1 MPDAMREFSSCLF
14 VPMRQYLR
22 TTVKANKS
30 ALGIILLCKVLHAQ
44 TITRRVVPMQILAV
58 RFGVAVPTMQASAQS
73 SNYEH
78 AHDKHASVTRDSK
91 MHEPTKHLEF
101 LAYWQRPPSM
111 QICEG
116 TQTRRRTSRTPS
128 SKISTKN

>member
-22 TTVKANKS
+22 TTVKANKLS
-30 ALGIILLCKVLHAQ
+30 LDVATLCKVRHAQ

-73 SNYEH
+73 SNYEDEH
-78 AHDKHASVTRDSK
+78 NEHASVTRDSK
-91 MHEPTKHLEF
+91 MHERTKDLDFFAH
-101 LAYWQRPPSM
+101 
-111 QICEG
+111 
-116 TQTRRRTSRTPS
+116 
-128 SKISTKN
+128 